1 MTLLTDF
8 GLSDTFVGQMK
19 GVMLSRTTG
28 LTLVDLTHGVPPQ
41 SILTGALHL
50 RASWSTFPPG
60 TIHLVVVD
68 PGVGSNRRAI
78 ALSWQGHCFV
88 GPDNGVLDGAL
99 DGAKPEEVIEI
110 DPRQLHAGRISRTFH
125 GRDLFAPAA
134 AELAVGRSLSE
145 LGSVV
150 DPRSLVRLDVPRAL
164 RDGDTV
170 YGTILLIDHYG
181 NGITNI
187 AAHLLE
193 DAMANGIEVQCGE
206 FRCSGLAASYAA
218 AKSNEALALISSM
231 DTLELAVRDGAAA
244 TRYDLQ
250 TGAEVTVKFSEH
262 CVGSEPKPSIC

>member
-68 PGVGSNRRAI
+68 PGVGSDRRAI